1 MGIKTAGRRRGP
13 RGKRVWGPLTM
24 ASSLVWWMI
33 APSGAAVAAPSP
45 TVTPGSVELTASAV
59 SVKPGQS
66 VTFTASASDPGGT
79 PLYQFWVEMP
89 NGQWENLQNYSTD
102 PTFEL
107 SNVSAGNYLVAVDVM
122 DQAQVQHGQ
131 WSQAQ
136 TTLPDGV
143 FVDSQVAAVS
153 LNQDAAPGSSVTLQ
167 AEATDIYQPLYQF
180 WVEAPDGTWSQSG
193 AYSSAAAYTFN
204 PSQPG
209 IYHFVAYAKSPEA
222 ANNPQGALR
231 SPVGSSGVYG
241 TASQVMLSLASPTL
255 VADGQATDT
264 LVATVEDQY
273 GNRVPTFGGSLV
285 LSAGGSSDF
294 LAGGQHL
301 ATETASVGGGAA
313 TATVQLPSGD
323 VGPTVITADHLTTF
337 ASYGFGGVAGQGQA
351 ANVTYSSATL
361 SGVANTPFDL
371 TLTSSLPSLSDNAVN
386 ATQVTVGI
394 NDQAGDPYVTKSGRY
409 VTLTLT
415 GPGSFASGSVLTSVS
430 EHIPGGTPSGTV
442 TVPVYSEQAVAG
454 PITVSATASG
464 IAPALP
470 LAIATYETG
479 APAGLAIT
487 SSNGVDQAGDV
498 YTLYTVDVLD
508 QQGHLITT
516 GSGSTDAIQL
526 TDNGAAMGNPE
537 LFYYTGSH
545 LKALVSGLATT
556 PTTNDS
562 GTTVANPVVMDLTAS
577 GGQVQFAVENEYAGS
592 GFPTTLMTTDLVTG
606 ATASGVYNYYLG
618 AQLGVESLGL
628 LSLAG
633 GQPQSVL
640 AGQTL
645 SMSMLLTDQFGNP
658 LPEKRVPV
666 WFQIIKE
673 ATTGAPTAPPSQV
686 FQQPSFPSASGLVQ
700 LPNGA
705 SQLGDIYE
713 AFTNSSGIATINV
726 TVPSGDAAYD
736 YGVVLAYAGSGG
748 AAIEQFLVVPPQ
760 YQPTQLAWTGGLPT
774 NGRLAAGQSA
784 AISGGVFNALESQ
797 LQGNSADWFNYALLT
812 SSNSGVVSPP
822 PEANNAGWRQY
833 AQQLAPGVWLINAGL
848 MYQHGASDGPFV
860 FPLVG
865 EAAGTTTLMLQDL
878 APGVPPISEN
888 LTVVP
893 GPAVGSAA
901 VLYDGAPVPSS
912 NPLDL
917 TSNVPVPITLLN
929 VDAGGNALP
938 VAGQT
943 PATVNL
949 PASLPG
955 VAGSYDWEP
964 AGGGASITSVEI
976 PPGQS
981 SATVWFV
988 SSATQAV
995 SSFPAELAD

>member
-1 MGIKTAGRRRGP
+1 
-13 RGKRVWGPLTM
+13 M
-24 ASSLVWWMI
+24 ASSLVWWTI
-33 APSGAAVAAPSP
+33 APSAAAVAATSP

-102 PTFEL
+102 PTFVL
-107 SNVSAGNYLVAVDVM
+107 SNVSAGNYLVAVDVL
-122 DQAQVQHGQ
+122 DQAQVRSGE

-143 FVDSQVAAVS
+143 FVASQVAAVS

-167 AEATDIYQPLYQF
+167 AQATDIYQPLYQF

-193 AYSSAAAYTFN
+193 AYSSAAAYTFK

-222 ANNPQGALR
+222 ANNPHGAIR
-231 SPVGSSGVYG
+231 SAVGSSGVYG
-241 TASQVMLSLASPTL
+241 TASQVVLSLASPTL

-264 LVATVEDQY
+264 LVATVEDEY

-294 LAGGQHL
+294 LAGGQRL
-301 ATETASVGGGAA
+301 ATDTASVLGGAA
-313 TATVQLPSGD
+313 TATVELPSGD
-323 VGPTVITADHLTTF
+323 VGPTVFTADHLTTF
-337 ASYGFGGVAGQGQA
+337 ASYGFGGIAGQGQA
-351 ANVTYSSATL
+351 ANVTYGTATV

-371 TLTSSLPSLSDNAVN
+371 TLTSSLPSLSDNTVN

-394 NDQAGDPYVTKSGRY
+394 NDQAGDPYVTQNGRY

-415 GPGSFASGSVLTSVS
+415 GPGSFASGSVVTSVS
-430 EHIPGGTPSGTV
+430 EHISGGTTSGTV
-442 TVPVYSEQAVAG
+442 TVPVYSEQAAAG
-454 PITVSATASG
+454 TIGVMATASG
-464 IAPALP
+464 IGPATP

-487 SSNGVDQAGDV
+487 SSNGFDQAGDV
-498 YTLYTVDVLD
+498 YTLYTVDVVD
-508 QQGHLITT
+508 QQGQLITT

-526 TDNGAAMGNPE
+526 ADNMAAMGNPK
-537 LFYYTGSH
+537 LFYYTGAN
-545 LKALVSGLATT
+545 LQALVSGSDTSATL
-556 PTTNDS
+556 NDG
-562 GTTVANPVVMDLTAS
+562 GTTVANPVVTDLTAS
-577 GGQVQFAVENEYAGS
+577 GGQVQFAVENGYAGF
-592 GFPTTLMTTDLVTG
+592 GLPTTITTTDLNTG

-618 AQLGVESLGL
+618 AKMGAKLLGPLGAA
-628 LSLAG
+628 LSLDSPAI
-633 GQPQSVL
+633 QSVL

-645 SMSMLLTDQFGNP
+645 TESAQLTDQFGNP
-658 LPEKRVPV
+658 LPEKGVPI
-666 WFQIIKE
+666 WFTIE
-673 ATTGAPTAPPSQV
+673 AELNAGSPTLRPEQVSLGNFPPLTNGV
-686 FQQPSFPSASGLVQ
+686 VQ

-705 SQLGDIYE
+705 SNMGDTYE
-713 AFTNSSGIATINV
+713 AFTNSSGIATINLS
-726 TVPSGDAAYD
+726 VPSGDVAYD
-736 YGVVLAYAGSGG
+736 TFVVIAYQQAGAGL
-748 AAIEQFLVVPPQ
+748 IFNLVVPPP
-760 YQPTQLAWTGGLPT
+760 YQPAQLAWTGGLPAD
-774 NGRLAAGQSA
+774 GRLAAGTSA
-784 AISGGVFNALESQ
+784 TLSAGVFNALGAP
-797 LQGNSADWFNYALLT
+797 LALNAVDPFNCALLT
-812 SSNSGVVSPP
+812 SSNSGVVVP
-822 PEANNAGWRQY
+822 AGSAWQEY
-833 AQQLAPGVWLINAGL
+833 ALQLAPGTWLVNAGS
-848 MYQHGASDGPFV
+848 MYHAGVSEGPFV
-860 FPLVG
+860 LPLVG
-865 EAAGTTTLMLQDL
+865 AAAGTTTLTLQDL

-893 GPAVGSAA
+893 GAAVNSAA
-901 VLYDGAPVPSS
+901 VLYDGAPVSSS

-917 TSNVPVPITLLN
+917 TANVPVPITLVN

-943 PATVNL
+943 AATV
-949 PASLPG
+949 SLPTSLAG
-955 VAGSYDWEP
+955 VAGSYNWEP
-964 AGGGASITSVEI
+964 VGGGVPITSAKI

-988 SSATQAV
+988 SSQTQVV
-995 SSFPAELAD
+995 STFPADLSD